1 MRTILLIIT
10 GLFLAALASGQNAL
24 PYFYAYG
31 GVAGGAGEA
40 KPFWNVSKQY
50 GRYLLQPFD
59 AFGGIG
65 LKTDHERNT
74 NGLRLDYGVEW
85 TGNLG
90 KDKRGTLHEA
100 YVEMQNSWFLIRA
113 GKKEEITGNQD
124 TTLSLGSTI
133 WAGNARP
140 MPMLVAGT
148 PGYIDI
154 PYTGGYAEV
163 NALLAHG
170 WFERDRYVKNVFLH
184 RKHLHLRFGGD
195 FFINGSLG
203 LQHFAQWGG
212 SSPDPEYGDLPS
224 DLDACLR
231 VFLARSGDPDNVHEN
246 EVINSLG
253 NHLGSRC
260 YRLDVKMAACS
271 LGIYFQSVFEDS
283 SGKSRPFNRDGI
295 WGVYYRSSDREKIV
309 NHAALEYLHTTWQ
322 SGPVHNIGDTVLG
335 GNDNYFNH
343 WIYTDGW
350 TYHGMVLG
358 TPLITSPVFN
368 ESGERGTLNNRVVA
382 IHLGLEGV
390 VGSLDYR
397 SFFTYSV
404 NKGLYSNPISPARN
418 QFSWYFETTVPS
430 VLPHTDL
437 DIRLAMDIGTMY
449 GNAAGVILCLRRTFD
464 PFRALHR

>member
-1 MRTILLIIT
+1 MVLMVT
-10 GLFLAALASGQNAL
+10 GLVLAASLSGQGGL
-24 PYFYAYG
+24 PHLFVYG
-31 GVAGGAGEA
+31 GVSGGVGET
-40 KPFWNVSKQY
+40 KPFWNVSKQHGKY
-50 GRYLLQPFD
+50 TLQPFD

-65 LKTDHERNT
+65 LKTESERKT
-74 NGLRLDYGVEW
+74 HGLRLDYGVEW
-85 TGNLG
+85 TGTLG
-90 KDKRGTLHEA
+90 NESRGYLHEA
-100 YVEMQNSWFLIRA
+100 YLEIRNSWFLVRA
-113 GKKEEITGNQD
+113 GKKEEVTGNQD

-133 WAGNARP
+133 WSGNARP

-154 PYTGGYAEV
+154 PFTGGYAEV

-170 WFERDRYVKNVFLH
+170 WFESDRYVKNVFLH

-195 FFINGSLG
+195 FFINGSVG
-203 LQHFAQWGG
+203 FQHVAQWGG

-224 DLDACLR
+224 DWDAYLR
-231 VFLARSGDPDNVHEN
+231 VLMARSGDPATVHEN

-260 YRLDVKMAACS
+260 YRLDVKMTACS
-271 LGIYFQSVFEDS
+271 LGIYFQSIFEDS

-295 WGVYYRSSDREKIV
+295 WGVYYRSREKDRVV
-309 NHAALEYLHTTWQ
+309 NHMVAEYLHTTWQ

-343 WIYTDGW
+343 SIYRDGW
-350 TYHGMVLG
+350 TYHGFVIG
-358 TPLITSPVFN
+358 IPLITSPVFN
-368 ESGERGTLNNRVVA
+368 EFGEGGTINNRVVA
-382 IHLGLEGV
+382 VHLGLEGV
-390 VGSLDYR
+390 IGSMDYR
-397 SFFTYSV
+397 TFFTYSI
-404 NKGLYSNPISPARN
+404 NKGLYVKPISPVRS

-437 DIRLAMDIGTMY
+437 DIRMAMDIGAMY

-464 PFRALHR
+464 PFRALRR